1 VAAASDRLAP
11 RVTRELLEA
20 IVAAIPDEWLADDPR
35 IGDADAQRRAYVAYL
50 LARLEARDAFVA
62 AAAA

>member
-1 VAAASDRLAP
+1 
-11 RVTRELLEA
+11 VTPELLDG

-50 LARLEARDAFVA
+50 TARLEARDAFVA